1 MKRRTPQASVLG
13 QRPFT
18 LQYILET
25 VVPKG
30 WTKKELL
37 PAAYYTSTIWFM
49 AHCFCI
55 FSYLV
60 SVDSVKLDPT

>member
-1 MKRRTPQASVLG
+1 M

-30 WTKKELL
+30 WGKRELL
-37 PAAYYTSTIWFM
+37 PAAYYTSTVWFM

-60 SVDSVKLDPT
+60 